1 MEQTRI
7 DCSFSEDFI
16 AMCKAL
22 GYEPEE
28 VMNNEA
34 KYLTVVQYLLM

>member
-7 DCSFSEDFI
+7 DRSFSEDFI
-16 AMCKAL
+16 AMCQAL
-22 GYEPEE
+22 GYEPDD

-34 KYLTVVQYLLM
+34 KYLIVIEYLLM